1 MNTARF
7 VTNTCILQS
16 HQQFSWRLRL
26 VKCTLIYLPLTVI
39 LKLWCYLWCNSM
51 RPLRTF
57 KCRLKCC
64 MHEICYTR
72 YGLKSTDAFR
82 WVYRFDLYVEYRVSA
97 YIIIYGWIIL
107 ILATFKLY
115 QSIDN
120 NFSCITIYCGYKFSC
135 KSTTQLKNY
144 ACHLLKTNIVI
155 YMMTHLPFIRLHFLS
170 HNVRN
175 VLSKWRCVLRR
186 HDLALSK

>member
-1 MNTARF
+1 MENLDFSYTFNMND
-7 VTNTCILQS
+7 VT
-16 HQQFSWRLRL
+16 HR
-26 VKCTLIYLPLTVI
+26 
-39 LKLWCYLWCNSM
+39 
-51 RPLRTF
+51 
-57 KCRLKCC
+57 
-64 MHEICYTR
+64 
-72 YGLKSTDAFR
+72 
-82 WVYRFDLYVEYRVSA
+82 
-97 YIIIYGWIIL
+97 IIL
-107 ILATFKLY
+107 SNINSRRFTTTT
-115 QSIDN
+115 IDN

-186 HDLALSK
+186 HGLALSKYFRPFYFKYIADQRPQYGFCACGECTSVYISS